1 MIEWPSDY
9 STEETQ
15 DPLQTRTPFIG
26 RAAAFARL
34 SQALNISHPGALV
47 YIGAEGVGKTA
58 LLYAIDQHM
67 TVNQI
72 GVGVFIPLESLPTH
86 KNELALALYQ
96 AAYGALIADR
106 GVAALPSRLPLPPDN
121 DDHPPDWMQW
131 LAESGLPGIRHAM
144 RPGRRLIFLL
154 DDAQVWID
162 AIEQK
167 LLAAEFP
174 AALAEMI
181 APHSDKITLVF
192 TVDQDEEQRLK
203 VLAPLIQPEQTM
215 RLTQLTE
222 EEIIRAF
229 NEERAAYD
237 LYRWTGGHAGLIASY
252 LRIESPKKLSVDHIE
267 TTTPQVYSHYQ
278 AVFQRWWDHLTPPER
293 RVLTAISTAQ
303 YIDPFKAV
311 TAAEIQSWLVQ
322 TEHPMDMTAIQA
334 ALRGLEYRELVV
346 YEAGTARGVRLKS
359 DLFRRWLREHGGF
372 DTAESADQQH
382 AGHRAGHREGPVSVG
397 SLSRQ
402 QMIIAG
408 IVAAVLL
415 AVILMV
421 VLMTPPAPE
430 NGGRNEAAM
439 PTVTLAA
446 PTP

>member
-9 STEETQ
+9 STEDTQ
-15 DPLQTRTPFIG
+15 DPLQRRTPFIG
-26 RAAAFARL
+26 RTAAFARL
-34 SQALNISHPGALV
+34 SQVLNTSHSGALM

-106 GVAALPSRLPLPPDN
+106 GIAALPSRLPTPPIN
-121 DDHPPDWMQW
+121 DDVTPDWMEW
-131 LAESGLPGIRHAM
+131 LADTGLPGIRHAM

-154 DDAQVWID
+154 DDAQVWMD

-167 LLAAEFP
+167 LLSADFP
-174 AALAEMI
+174 AVVAGMI
-181 APHSDKITLVF
+181 APHSDTITLVF

-203 VLAPLIQPEQTM
+203 LLAPLIQPEHTM

-222 EEIIRAF
+222 DEIHTAF
-229 NEERAAYD
+229 TEERAAHD
-237 LYRWTGGHAGLIASY
+237 LYRWTGGHAELIAAY
-252 LRIESPKKLSVDHIE
+252 LRIESPRKLSINHIE
-267 TTTPQVYSHYQ
+267 TMTPQVYSRHQ
-278 AVFQRWWDHLTPPER
+278 AVFQRWWEGLSPQER

-311 TAAEIQSWLVQ
+311 TAAEIQAWLVQ

-346 YEAGTARGVRLKS
+346 YDAGTARGVRLKS

-372 DTAESADQQH
+372 DSAESADRPN
-382 AGHRAGHREGPVSVG
+382 AARLGGLASVG
-397 SLSRQ
+397 NLSRQ
-402 QMIIAG
+402 QMTMVG
-408 IVAAVLL
+408 IGVV
-415 AVILMV
+415 V
-421 VLMTPPAPE
+421 VLALILIVVLTTPAPE
-430 NGGRNEAAM
+430 SSGRYEAAM